1 MGSMHVRIYLIA
13 SGYWQLS
20 PGRRSSRNL
29 HTFTQH
35 RNPGLKFMHEVI
47 TDSAELECHVAMI
60 FFPDTAG
67 LQHALPAAPL
77 RPGTACAGASCQLT
91 PGIGTSQA
99 REHSTAVTHAC

>member
-47 TDSAELECHVAMI
+47 TNSAELEHSVAMI

-77 RPGTACAGASCQLT
+77 RPGSACAGASRQ
-91 PGIGTSQA
+91 PPPRVGTSQA
-99 REHSTAVTHAC
+99 RKHTTAVTHAC